1 MKTLF
6 SIPGLLLSLC
16 TVYVAR
22 RLLELRKGKLP
33 PGPRGLPIIGNLLQL
48 KLDAWLPFTEW
59 KHKYGPLVYISVGSQ
74 GILILNSHKAASD
87 LLDQRAHI
95 YNNRPRFIVAGEYLT
110 GGKFL
115 GILQNN
121 DLWRRM
127 RRAGN
132 EVLNKAM
139 APSFQPVQE
148 REALRLV
155 WNMLQS
161 TKPQEW
167 DSELKRSAQSLT
179 LSVVYNLPTLE
190 SANDPAIAR
199 INEFVLRLTQA
210 TFPGTYLVEYF
221 PWLKYLP
228 AFISKWKSDAQ
239 MWFRRDTEL
248 FRGLYDGVR
257 DRMIED
263 EDANSFTSHV
273 IRGQERYELS
283 ETEIAWLS
291 ANMYSG
297 GSDASAI
304 TLEWFILAMLA
315 YPEVQ
320 QKCQEELDSVVGRSR
335 MPRFSDQEV
344 LPYIRATAREVMRWR
359 TIAPLGAPHQS
370 TEDDFYEGYYIPKNT
385 IIMPNIWAMNRD
397 KDIYGPDAEIFRP
410 ERHLD
415 PDGKLAPT
423 PPDTKRKSRD
433 NFFDILAN
441 SWAFPLTE
449 GNISFGYGGR
459 TCPGKH
465 VANASVFINIA
476 TILWAG
482 NIFPEKDMEGVPV
495 KPDLSDTATINNG
508 IAVRPFSFKC
518 LITPRFPEVTEVLAQ
533 TKEVLGI

>member
-1 MKTLF
+1 MR
-6 SIPGLLLSLC
+6 GYLSPSGS
-16 TVYVAR
+16 TR
-22 RLLELRKGKLP
+22 
-33 PGPRGLPIIGNLLQL
+33 
-48 KLDAWLPFTEW
+48 
-59 KHKYGPLVYISVGSQ
+59 PLVYISVGSQ

-155 WNMLQS
+155 
-161 TKPQEW
+161 
-167 DSELKRSAQSLT
+167 SAQSLT

-239 MWFRRDTEL
+239 MWFRRNTEL

-283 ETEIAWLS
+283 DTEIAWLS

-304 TLEWFILAMLA
+304 TLEWFMLTMIA

-370 TEDDFYEGYYIPKNT
+370 TEDD
-385 IIMPNIWAMNRD
+385 WATNLD

-423 PPDTKRKSRD
+423 PPDTKR
-433 NFFDILAN
+433 L
-441 SWAFPLTE
+441 
-449 GNISFGYGGR
+449 R

-495 KPDLSDTATINNG
+495 KPDLSDAATINNG
-508 IAVRPFSFKC
+508 IVRPFSFKC

-533 TKEVLGI
+533 TKEMLGI

>member
-1 MKTLF
+1 MSALF
-6 SIPGLLLSLC
+6 SITGLLLSLC
-16 TVYVAR
+16 MIYVAH
-22 RLLELRKGKLP
+22 RLLDLRKGKLP

-59 KHKYGPLVYISVGSQ
+59 KHKYGPLVYISVGNQ
-74 GILILNSHKAASD
+74 GILIVNSHKAAVD

-121 DLWRRM
+121 DVWRRM

-139 APSFQPVQE
+139 ATSFQPVQE
-148 REALRLV
+148 REGVRLV

-161 TKPQEW
+161 TRPQEW
-167 DSELKRSAQSLT
+167 EKELKRAAQSLT
-179 LSVVYNLPTLE
+179 LSMVYNLPTLE
-190 SANDPAIAR
+190 AANDPAIQR
-199 INEFVLRLTQA
+199 INEFVLRITQA

-239 MWFRRDTEL
+239 MWYRRDTEL
-248 FRGLYDGVR
+248 FRSLYDGVR

-263 EDANSFTSHV
+263 EDAHNSFTSHV
-273 IRGQERYELS
+273 IRGQERYDLS
-283 ETEIAWLS
+283 DTEISWLS

-297 GSDASAI
+297 GSDASAT
-304 TLEWFILAMLA
+304 TLEWFMLAMIT

-320 QKCQEELDSVVGRSR
+320 RKCQEELDSVVGRSR
-335 MPRFSDQEV
+335 MPRFSDQDV

-370 TEDDFYEGYYIPKNT
+370 TEDDWYEGYYIPKNT
-385 IIMPNIWAMNRD
+385 IVMPNIWAMNRD
-397 KDIYGPDAEIFRP
+397 KDVYGPDAEIFKP

-415 PDGKLAPT
+415 PDGNLASA
-423 PPDTKRKSRD
+423 PPDTKPS
-433 NFFDILAN
+433 F
-441 SWAFPLTE
+441 LTE
-449 GNISFGYGGR
+449 GNVSFGYGGR

-465 VANASVFINIA
+465 VANSSVFINIA
-476 TILWAG
+476 SILWAG
-482 NIFPEKDMEGVPV
+482 IISPDKDESGVPV

-508 IAVRPFSFKC
+508 IAVRPLPFKC
-518 LITPRFPEVTEVLAQ
+518 LVTPRFPEVPEVLAQ
-533 TKEVLGI
+533 TKEMLGI